1 MAADPPTAP
10 ADPVTTI
17 TTSDPAAPGGAA
29 PDAPDDQGGA
39 PLVDIEKDAV
49 SPELGSQGSR
59 AWTKS
64 ERQLLAEWT
73 ARITAAQHAHYYL
86 MSQLRRRNL
95 MLGIPVIVLTAAV
108 GTALFS
114 SIANGNT
121 AAPVWAKITAGVISA
136 LAGVLAAIQTFMKF
150 SERAEKH
157 AVAADWLAAIRRDL
171 EIVVATPETSR
182 GNPTTVLANLR
193 KEINRVAQSAPAI
206 GEQVWHRFA
215 TEYGVKEPRKG

>member
-1 MAADPPTAP
+1 MATEDPSAPQSPAPTATDEQQAP
-10 ADPVTTI
+10 AE
-17 TTSDPAAPGGAA
+17 
-29 PDAPDDQGGA
+29 QGGA

-49 SPELGSQGSR
+49 SPELGGKGGR
-59 AWTKS
+59 AWSKS
-64 ERQLLAEWT
+64 ERQLLTEWT

-86 MSQLRRRNL
+86 MTQLRRRNL

-114 SIANGNT
+114 SIAKGDT
-121 AAPVWAKITAGVISA
+121 AAPAWAKITVGAVSA
-136 LAGVLAAIQTFMKF
+136 VAGVLAAIQTFMKF

-171 EIVVATPETSR
+171 EVVSATPEAAR
-182 GNPTTVLANLR
+182 GDPTVVLAKLR
-193 KEINRVAQSAPAI
+193 KEINRIAQSAPAI

-215 TEYGVKEPRKG
+215 MEYGVKEPRKG

>member
-1 MAADPPTAP
+1 MATDQPTAP
-10 ADPVTTI
+10 VDPAATTTTTDPVTV
-17 TTSDPAAPGGAA
+17 P
-29 PDAPDDQGGA
+29 PDDTATDPQGGA

-49 SPELGSQGSR
+49 SPELGAEGSR
-59 AWTKS
+59 PWTKN
-64 ERQLLAEWT
+64 ERQLLGEWT
-73 ARITAAQHAHYYL
+73 ARTTAAQHAHYYL
-86 MSQLRRRNL
+86 MTQLRRRNL
-95 MLGIPVIVLTAAV
+95 MLGIPVIVLTATL

-114 SIANGNT
+114 SIANGDT

-157 AVAADWLAAIRRDL
+157 AVAADWLAATRRDL
-171 EIVVATPETSR
+171 EVVFATPEGFR
-182 GNPTTVLANLR
+182 GDPTAVLAGLR
-193 KEINRVAQSAPAI
+193 KEINRIAQSAPAI

>member
-1 MAADPPTAP
+1 MAADQPTAP
-10 ADPVTTI
+10 ADPVTT
-17 TTSDPAAPGGAA
+17 TTPADSAPPSA
-29 PDAPDDQGGA
+29 DAPDEQDGA

-49 SPELGSQGSR
+49 SPELGGRGSR

-86 MSQLRRRNL
+86 MTQLRRRNL

-114 SIANGNT
+114 SIANGDT

-171 EIVVATPETSR
+171 EVVSATPEAAR
-182 GNPTTVLANLR
+182 GDPTVVLAKLR
-193 KEINRVAQSAPAI
+193 KEINRIAQSAPAI

-215 TEYGVKEPRKG
+215 MEYGVKEPKKG